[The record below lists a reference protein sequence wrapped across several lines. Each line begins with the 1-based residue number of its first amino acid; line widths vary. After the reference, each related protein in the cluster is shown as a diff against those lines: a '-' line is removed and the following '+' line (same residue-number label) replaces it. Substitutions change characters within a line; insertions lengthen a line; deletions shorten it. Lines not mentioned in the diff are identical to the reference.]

1 MQIGIIG
8 VVLLALALLSLLW
21 RAWFFAVDRPR
32 FDLVATRPYSAV
44 AVLPTLLATVLLVQG
59 LMESRPLMEWG
70 WMFIVMLVCKLKQ
83 TPLVDVGPREERG
96 SPHSRRERQAEARA
110 AAAASATAV
119 AAPASDAA
127 ARRP

>member
-1 MQIGIIG
+1 
-8 VVLLALALLSLLW
+8 
-21 RAWFFAVDRPR
+21 FFAVDRPR

-70 WMFIVMLVCKLKQ
+70 WMFIVMLVFKLKQ

-110 AAAASATAV
+110 AAAASGAGASSGV
-119 AAPASDAA
+119 AATSGAA
-127 ARRP
+127 ARTA